1 MGEWIKNYFSD
12 FLDINYY
19 FLAIDIIVALGLL
32 VCLFIFFYRRN
43 NPGLFGWLVL
53 YLAVAVV
60 VKVLR
65 SAFGAKVLPVID
77 GILPFVGVVYIV
89 IVVTVY
95 QNDFKSLV
103 ARITRKRAGTKPRK
117 YNFGN
122 NDSELIQAS
131 QDIARAV
138 QTLSKKGIGALIII
152 VPTAMPEH
160 ILATGTM
167 LNAQLSYPLLVS
179 LFNKDCPLHD
189 GAVVISGD
197 KIIAAGCF
205 LPLTQRTNI
214 DKELGTR
221 HRAAI
226 GITEQSDVLTIIVSE
241 ETNII
246 STASKGDIKRYLTME
261 KLISTIQE
269 TYGIS
274 KSARELDQDNNF

>member
-1 MGEWIKNYFSD
+1 MGEWIKNYFA
-12 FLDINYY
+12 DINYY
-19 FLAIDIIVALGLL
+19 VFAIDILIALGLL
-32 VCLFIFFYRRN
+32 ICLFIFFYRRN
-43 NPGLFGWLVL
+43 NPGLFAWLIL
-53 YLAVAVV
+53 YLAVVLV

-65 SAFGAKVLPVID
+65 AVYGGKVLP
-77 GILPFVGVVYIV
+77 ILDNVLPYVGVVFIV
-89 IVVTVY
+89 IVITVY
-95 QNDFKSLV
+95 QNDFKTLV
-103 ARITRKRAGTKPRK
+103 ARIARKRAGSRSKK

-122 NDSELIQAS
+122 TDSELIQAS

-189 GAVVISGD
+189 GAAVISGD

-246 STASKGDIKRYLTME
+246 STASRGEIKRYLTME
-261 KLISTIQE
+261 KLIGTIQE

-274 KSARELDQDNNF
+274 KSAREADQDNNF

>member
-1 MGEWIKNYFSD
+1 MGDWIKEYFSG
-12 FLDINYY
+12 INPYI
-19 FLAIDIIVALGLL
+19 FIIDVIVALGLL
-32 VCLFIFFYRRN
+32 TCVFIFFYRRN
-43 NPGLFGWLVL
+43 SIGLFAWLML
-53 YLAVAVV
+53 YLGVVVV
-60 VKVLR
+60 VKILR
-65 SAFGAKVLPVID
+65 AVYGEKVLPIVN
-77 GILPFVGVVYIV
+77 GFLPYVAILYIV
-89 IVVTVY
+89 MVVTAY
-95 QNDFKSLV
+95 QNDFKSLI
-103 ARITRKRAGTKPRK
+103 AGIARKRAGAKSKR

-122 NDSELIQAS
+122 TDSELLQAS

-138 QTLSKKGIGALIII
+138 QTLSKKGVGALIII

-197 KIIAAGCF
+197 KIVAAGCF

-226 GITEQSDVLTIIVSE
+226 GITEQTDVLTIIVSE

-261 KLISTIQE
+261 KLISTIQD

-274 KSARELDQDNNF
+274 KSARNPEQDNYY